1 MTEYKSE
8 VQKIYA
14 PQERV
19 YARLSNLSIL
29 EAIKQNVDNPEARER
44 IMAQTQGKVTEEQMN
59 TIQEKIRNLQIDT
72 DSVSSS
78 TPIGDVT
85 LKIIERE
92 EPKQIKFSIEGL
104 PVQANAWIQLL
115 PASDTECA
123 MRLTVKADL
132 NFFIKQMVGSK
143 LEKGVQEM
151 ARMLA
156 SIPY

>member
-14 PQERV
+14 PLERV
-19 YARLSNLSIL
+19 YAKLSDLSIL

-44 IMAQTQGKVTEEQMN
+44 IMAQAQGKVTEEQMN
-59 TIQEKIRNLQIDT
+59 MIQEKIRNLQINQ
-72 DSVSSS
+72 DSVSSD
-78 TPIGDVT
+78 TPIGNVT
-85 LKIIERE
+85 LRIIERE
-92 EPKQIKFSIEGL
+92 EPKHIKFGIEGL
-104 PVQANAWIQLL
+104 PVHANAWIQLL
-115 PASDTECA
+115 PNGETECA